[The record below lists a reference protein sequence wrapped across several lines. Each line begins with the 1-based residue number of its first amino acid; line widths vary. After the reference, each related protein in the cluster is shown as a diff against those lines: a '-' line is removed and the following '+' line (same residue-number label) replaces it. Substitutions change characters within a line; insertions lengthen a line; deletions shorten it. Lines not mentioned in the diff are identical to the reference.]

1 MPPSISRRT
10 ILCGL
15 LALAAAAEGCQRG
28 KPWDLVPV
36 EGTVTKNG
44 RPLANIE
51 VVFLADA
58 DAGTRGPRTSGTTD
72 EAGRYR
78 LRTDGGDTGAVVG
91 KHRVI
96 LRDFEATRKQLVRS
110 FRDKQR
116 REPVRPSPE
125 MAKRLEEELKN
136 SADAPR
142 VPPRYERIDETP
154 LRADVGHDPVT
165 FNIRIP

>member
-1 MPPSISRRT
+1 MPRSISRGA
-10 ILCGL
+10 ILGGL

-28 KPWDLVPV
+28 QTWNLVPV

-44 RPLANIE
+44 CPLANIE
-51 VVFLADA
+51 VVFLTDA
-58 DAGTRGPRTSGTTD
+58 AAGTHGPRASGTTD

-78 LRTDGGDTGAVVG
+78 LRTDGGDEGAVVG

-96 LRDFEATRKQLVRS
+96 LRDLVAARKQLVRS
-110 FRDKQR
+110 FRDKQW
-116 REPVRPSPE
+116 REGARPSPE

-154 LRADVGHDPVT
+154 LRAEVQPGPQVIDLEVK
-165 FNIRIP
+165 